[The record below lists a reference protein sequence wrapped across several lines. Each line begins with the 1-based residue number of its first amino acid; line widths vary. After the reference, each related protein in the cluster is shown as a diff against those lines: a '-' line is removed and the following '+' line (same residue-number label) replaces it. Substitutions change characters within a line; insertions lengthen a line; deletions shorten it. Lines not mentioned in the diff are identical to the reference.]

1 MDAPKAATKQMISEA
16 KQKILDAVSTYNA
29 EPKHTTKLVYAE
41 DAPFPHATEAIITV
55 KYFFGD
61 RELFFVGCR
70 TLPCFVVEHLDS
82 KDGKKPT
89 KEFMDEFLE
98 TL

>member
-29 EPKHTTKLVYAE
+29 EPKHTTKLVFAE
-41 DAPFPHATEAIITV
+41 EAPFPHATEAIITV

-82 KDGKKPT
+82 HPT

>member
-1 MDAPKAATKQMISEA
+1 MDAPKAASKKMISDA

-29 EPKHTTKLVYAE
+29 EPKHTTKLVFAE
-41 DAPFPHATEAIITV
+41 EAPFPHATEAIITV

-70 TLPCFVVEHLDS
+70 TLPCFVVEHLGD